1 MLGGLKCKM
10 RRKIV
15 DFNWRLLL
23 YLSLTT
29 VKEFTANR
37 CPNSSCRAQLMTPD
51 KRIVCRGV
59 MVPAT
64 IRHKIIG
71 KPSSAVVLETDDG
84 MSQGCW
90 LGQRILR
97 CTQNDKQRDLV
108 CKGKGRSDLL
118 KYLMVG
124 VGGCLGSILRFWLGS
139 YIGNKMGTRFP
150 YGTFVINI
158 TGSFLIG
165 LVFAL
170 LTVKTE
176 WSPNWR
182 YLIPIGFIGGYT
194 TFSSF
199 EFETLRTIQ
208 DGQIGLGLLY
218 VAASVVVGFVAVWGG
233 MIAGRAM
240 VG

>member
-1 MLGGLKCKM
+1 
-10 RRKIV
+10 
-15 DFNWRLLL
+15 
-23 YLSLTT
+23 
-29 VKEFTANR
+29 
-37 CPNSSCRAQLMTPD
+37 
-51 KRIVCRGV
+51 
-59 MVPAT
+59 
-64 IRHKIIG
+64 
-71 KPSSAVVLETDDG
+71 
-84 MSQGCW
+84 
-90 LGQRILR
+90 
-97 CTQNDKQRDLV
+97 
-108 CKGKGRSDLL
+108 LL

-158 TGSFLIG
+158 TGSFLVG

-170 LTVKTE
+170 LTVKTQ

-199 EFETLRTIQ
+199 EYEALRTMQ

-218 VAASVVVGFVAVWGG
+218 VTASVVVGFVAVWGG
-233 MIAGRAM
+233 MIAGRAIS
-240 VG
+240 